1 MFEHLLSPTR
11 IGSLELRN
19 RIAMA
24 PMGVEIVEA
33 DGVIREPTLRYYE
46 ERARGGAGL
55 LITEN
60 TSACYPRGANSAHE
74 IGVSDDSFLPGLTAL
89 CEVVH
94 KHGAKI
100 AIQLA
105 HHGKIARLD
114 THQGREL
121 LMPSVPRGG
130 AGIGA
135 PLDLTA
141 EEMGLMAKAF
151 GGAKPKVHEATVQDL
166 EQLVADFADAA
177 LRAQR
182 AGFDAVEIHAAH
194 GYLVNQFLSPRMNL
208 RKDAYGGSPENR
220 MRFLMEILEAVRGMV
235 GPDYPLGIRVNGD
248 EGDRREILPPAHVFG
263 VDGNG
268 RRRSLRAASAD
279 AVFRSRSFTT
289 SMSLLLVPLRAAH
302 ATTR

>member
-1 MFEHLLSPTR
+1 
-11 IGSLELRN
+11 
-19 RIAMA
+19 
-24 PMGVEIVEA
+24 
-33 DGVIREPTLRYYE
+33 VIREPTLRYDG

-121 LMPSVPRGG
+121 LMPSVPRGH

-166 EQLVADFADAA
+166 EKFGTPIYCGVRNHELD
-177 LRAQR
+177 R
-182 AGFDAVEIHAAH
+182 AGGSFDDVLTALAGA
-194 GYLVNQFLSPRMNL
+194 
-208 RKDAYGGSPENR
+208 
-220 MRFLMEILEAVRGMV
+220 
-235 GPDYPLGIRVNGD
+235 RVK
-248 EGDRREILPPAHVFG
+248 F
-263 VDGNG
+263 
-268 RRRSLRAASAD
+268 
-279 AVFRSRSFTT
+279 
-289 SMSLLLVPLRAAH
+289 
-302 ATTR
+302 